1 MKVNL
6 LICDIFEDLM
16 PFEDTG
22 YVKMIQHL
30 FTDVH
35 PVALTFEVFEA
46 FAGDLPKTI
55 DKKAIYVISASRA
68 NPCSEIP
75 WLVNL
80 KQFIKELH
88 HNKAKIIGISFGH
101 QLIAHTLGGR
111 VENAIVGLA
120 LGIREVQL
128 CHTEAINYFSGR
140 KLNLFHY
147 HQQQVVALPPTSEL
161 FAYSKFC
168 PIEGFTIGKHII
180 TIQGHPEYSEKYIRF
195 LLKNQL
201 HEVPEILRIKSV
213 ESLKQNNN
221 GAEIASYML
230 QFLTQND

>member
-16 PFEDTG
+16 PFEDTS
-22 YVKMIQHL
+22 YVKMVQQL
-30 FTDVH
+30 FTEVQ
-35 PVALTFEVFEA
+35 PTFTFEVFEA
-46 FAGDLPKTI
+46 FAGDLPKNI
-55 DKKAIYVISASRA
+55 DKNAIYIISDSRA

-75 WLVNL
+75 WVVNL

-88 HNKAKIIGISFGH
+88 HKEAKTIGISFGH

-111 VENAIVGLA
+111 VENAIVGIA

-128 CHTEAINYFSGR
+128 CHTEANNYFIGG
-140 KLNLFHY
+140 KFNLFHY
-147 HQQQVVALPPTSEL
+147 HQQQVVTLPTNSEL
-161 FAYSKFC
+161 FAYSNFC

-180 TIQGHPEYSEKYIRF
+180 TIQGNPEYNEIYIRF

-201 HEVPEILRIKSV
+201 NEVPEIIRLKSV
-213 ESLKQNNN
+213 KSLKQKNN
-221 GAEIASYML
+221 GKEIISYMVN
-230 QFLTQND
+230 FLTSNS